1 MNDTE
6 FDDFIERLLR
16 NDARSRQPD
25 DGFAARVMLAIPAS
39 RSARWRPALILGST
53 AIGGVLASAL
63 GPVGPTL
70 ARGFADLTTLQAFTP
85 SATYAL
91 AAAIAIAVV
100 GAVLV
105 QDAD

>member
-1 MNDTE
+1 MNRTE
-6 FDDFIERLLR
+6 SDDAIDRMLR
-16 NDARSRQPD
+16 NDARSQRPD
-25 DGFAARVMLAIPAS
+25 DGFTARVMHAIPAS

-53 AIGGVLASAL
+53 ALGGVLASAL

-70 ARGFADLTTLQAFTP
+70 ARGFADLATLQAFTP

>member
-6 FDDFIERLLR
+6 ADDVVDRLLC
-16 NDARSRQPD
+16 NDARSHLPD
-25 DGFAARVMLAIPAS
+25 QGFSARVMHAIPAS
-39 RSARWRPALILGST
+39 PSARWRPALILGST
-53 AIGGVLASAL
+53 ALGGILASAL

-85 SATYAL
+85 AATYAL